1 MSLKLRTAFS
11 LPSVAFVVTLGA
23 IVACSLVGV
32 GQVLQPTWR
41 ELFLFN
47 GDSLTL
53 ALYAQS
59 LFSGEP
65 RDWTF
70 SSQIF
75 FFPEIVLYLICYA
88 LTPTLEWSF
97 ILNGLVNYWLYAF
110 LLYKIASTVGASI
123 LLRLGFVLLASCLLL
138 LYIALEQHAE
148 VNVTALVTLFLFN
161 TYYFG
166 AILCS
171 LLVAWMSCRVLAEP
185 RQDKRFA
192 YGLIAICS
200 AATYFSNPMF
210 LLQGAIPFTLT
221 LAVIHCLRLSE
232 KKVLYG
238 LVVAML
244 AGVACGQIFRMVLS
258 DHIGKSVGKYVH
270 LRSFIEGLQ
279 GVGNNFAKVSQT
291 LAGIVEYSIIIC
303 LLTTMIVIALRYVW
317 VFRRS
322 PRSTNGSVPQIT
334 SSALLFLVLFAALS
348 ACITIV
354 GTIVSGNFLMR
365 YFLPVALFP
374 LFAILCFP
382 LCTGI
387 FYGKSSRVYFAACAL
402 LGIAAFGFAL
412 RTSPSMSNLSWISAA
427 PYRESHSGIR
437 CFNDL
442 MAKHRFN
449 AVGTFWSA
457 RTLDVYGNSGA
468 RVLQTNE
475 RFEPTLWLN
484 NRATYK
490 HLQVN
495 GVIVSHVKDNVR
507 YKGNIYPESTDV
519 LGKPDKVYPCKDFD
533 IYFYADGSGGDRYLA
548 EQMKK
553 LKR

>member
-11 LPSVAFVVTLGA
+11 LPSVAFVFTLGA

-32 GQVLQPTWR
+32 GQVLQPSWR

-59 LFSGEP
+59 LFSGEQ

-97 ILNGLVNYWLYAF
+97 ILNACVNYWLYAF
-110 LLYKIASTVGASI
+110 LLYKIATAVDAN
-123 LLRLGFVLLASCLLL
+123 LFVRLGFVLLASCLLL
-138 LYIALEQHAE
+138 LYIALEQRAV

-166 AILCS
+166 AILGS
-171 LLVAWMSCRVLAEP
+171 LLVTWVSCRALAEP
-185 RQDKRFA
+185 RHNKPVA
-192 YGLIAICS
+192 YVTIAICS

-210 LLQGAIPFTLT
+210 LLQGAIPFVVSL
-221 LAVIHCLRLSE
+221 LVMHWLKQSE

-238 LVVAML
+238 LIVAML
-244 AGVACGQIFRMVLS
+244 LGVVGGQIMRMMLS
-258 DHIGKSVGKYVH
+258 EHIGKSVGKYVH
-270 LRSFIEGLQ
+270 LRSFIDGLQ

-291 LAGIVEYSIIIC
+291 SAGVVEYSIIIF
-303 LLTTMIVIALRYVW
+303 LLIATVAIALRYVW
-317 VFRRS
+317 VVRRS
-322 PRSTNGSVPQIT
+322 LNHSNGSVPQAT
-334 SSALLFLVLFAALS
+334 QSPLLFLVLFAALS

-354 GTIVSGNFLMR
+354 GTIASGNFLMR
-365 YFLPVALFP
+365 YFLPVAMLP
-374 LFAILCFP
+374 LFVILCLP
-382 LCTGI
+382 LCTGM
-387 FYGKSSRVYFAACAL
+387 FYGKSSPVYFAACAL
-402 LGIAAFGFAL
+402 VGIAVFGFAL
-412 RTSPSMSNLSWISAA
+412 RASPPMSNFSWIFAGSFS
-427 PYRESHSGIR
+427 ESHSGIR
-437 CFNDL
+437 CFNNH

-449 AVGTFWSA
+449 TVGTFWTA
-457 RTLDVYGNSGA
+457 RTLDAYGTTGA
-468 RVLQTNE
+468 RVLQANE

-484 NRATYK
+484 NRANYK

-519 LGKPDKVYPCKDFD
+519 LGKPDKVYLCKDFD

>member
-1 MSLKLRTAFS
+1 MTTTPRIVQV
-11 LPSVAFVVTLGA
+11 SVALLTAACVLG
-23 IVACSLVGV
+23 ISLFAV
-32 GQVLQPTWR
+32 GQLLQSKWID
-41 ELFLFN
+41 LFLFN

-97 ILNGLVNYWLYAF
+97 ILNACVNFWLYAF
-110 LLYKIASTVGASI
+110 LLYKIAKSVGASI
-123 LLRLGFVLLASCLLL
+123 FLRSGFVLLASCVLL

-166 AILCS
+166 AVLCS

-185 RQDKRFA
+185 RQDKRFV

-210 LLQGAIPFTLT
+210 LLQGAIPFALT
-221 LAVIHCLRLSE
+221 LAVMHWLRASE
-232 KKVLYG
+232 KRVLYG
-238 LVVAML
+238 LMIAVL
-244 AGVACGQIFRMVLS
+244 AGVAGGQLLRMVLS
-258 DHIGKSVGKYVH
+258 DHVGKSVGKYVH
-270 LRSFIEGLQ
+270 LRSFIDGLQ

-291 LAGIVEYSIIIC
+291 SAGVVEYSIIIC
-303 LLTTMIVIALRYVW
+303 LLIASIVIALRCVW
-317 VFRRS
+317 VVRLSSRQS
-322 PRSTNGSVPQIT
+322 DGSASQAT
-334 SSALLFLVLFAALS
+334 QSSLLFLVLFAASS

-374 LFAILCFP
+374 LFAIVCFP
-382 LCTGI
+382 LCAGI
-387 FYGKSSRVYFAACAL
+387 FYGKWSRVYFAACAL
-402 LGIAAFGFAL
+402 VGFAACGFAL
-412 RTSPSMSNLSWISAA
+412 RASPPMSNFSWIFTSPFS
-427 PYRESHSGIR
+427 ETHSGIR

-449 AVGTFWSA
+449 AVGTFWTA
-457 RTLDVYGNSGA
+457 RTLDAYGDSGA
-468 RVLQTNE
+468 RVLQANE

-495 GVIVSHVKDNVR
+495 GVIVSHAIDNVR
-507 YKGNIYPESTDV
+507 HKGNIYPESTHV

-533 IYFYADGSGGDRYLA
+533 IYFYEDGSGGFRYLA